1 MNASRPTEDDW
12 RSLLSLASPTE
23 ERNPRT
29 GTIDLLD
36 SAELVRLITA
46 EDRTVTEAV
55 AAVQAPLAALV
66 DLAVQAIR
74 AGGRVHYVGA
84 GTSGRL
90 GVLDAAELAPTYG
103 VGTEWFVAHLAGGPS
118 AMVTAVEGAE
128 DDPALGAAA
137 VADIGATD
145 LVVGI
150 AASGRTPYVAGALE
164 HARAVGARTA
174 LVSANPGA
182 TLARLADVAVL
193 VDTGPEVVTG
203 STRMKAATAQK
214 LVLNTFSTAT
224 LVRLG
229 RTFSNLMIDVRAT
242 NRKLRARTVRMLVQ
256 ATGRPAPDCERAL
269 LDAGQ
274 DVRTAL
280 VTLLADVD
288 PDTAR
293 AALDRAVDPDRG
305 PDPSGVRTAV
315 AALTGT
321 PFPVADHTGSTAPG
335 GNAPSNRP
343 IGAADTAGSPVT

>member
-1 MNASRPTEDDW
+1 MSAPRRTEDDW
-12 RSLLSLASPTE
+12 RSLLSLDSPTE

-29 GTIDLLD
+29 GTIDLMD
-36 SAELVRLITA
+36 SADLVHLITA
-46 EDRTVTEAV
+46 EDRTVTDAV
-55 AAVQAPLAALV
+55 AAVEAPLAALV
-66 DLAVQAIR
+66 DLAVHAIR

-128 DDPALGAAA
+128 DDPELGAAA
-137 VADIGATD
+137 VAGIGSAD

-150 AASGRTPYVAGALE
+150 AASGRTPYVGGALE

-182 TLARLADVAVL
+182 TLVRLADVAVL

-224 LVRLG
+224 LIRLG
-229 RTFSNLMIDVRAT
+229 RTYSNLMIDVRAT

-269 LDAGQ
+269 IEAGQ

-280 VTLLADVD
+280 VALLADVG
-288 PDTAR
+288 PGAAR
-293 AALDRAVDPDRG
+293 GALDRAVDPGRG

-315 AALTGT
+315 ADLTGT
-321 PFPVADHTGSTAPG
+321 PFPVTEGAGPAHLARDTAR
-335 GNAPSNRP
+335 NRP
-343 IGAADTAGSPVT
+343 AGAADTAGSPVT